1 MAPDV
6 HRLVQRERSG
16 PRPPGLVREL
26 PGVPSA
32 VAIPSWIVDAPE
44 KITELAADTLR
55 AWALDEDLKRR
66 VMSTPALAGLAA
78 AVAGRYT
85 AGDTADDAI
94 AAARAGLARGHL
106 ASIDYAGESVRDA
119 ELARRET
126 DVFLALAAAIGR
138 AGIPATVSFD
148 LSHVGSVV
156 DRDLGLRHAREIAE
170 ATAPLETAMMISA
183 EGSDRTGLVLDLYET
198 LAADYPHVG
207 ITLQARLHRTPDDLE
222 RVLALP
228 GTVRLV
234 KGSFLETDA
243 DAWRRG
249 SPELTA
255 AYLSLARRLVTGG
268 HPVVFAT
275 HDEALADALIA
286 AHGDALREPGAE
298 FEMLMGLGTGLL
310 DRLHG
315 EGYRTREYV
324 IFGGEWW
331 LYVLNRIA
339 EQPER
344 VLTALADMNH
354 LER

>member
-1 MAPDV
+1 
-6 HRLVQRERSG
+6 
-16 PRPPGLVREL
+16 
-26 PGVPSA
+26 
-32 VAIPSWIVDAPE
+32 VDAPE

-66 VMSTPALAGLAA
+66 VMSTSALAGLAA

-119 ELARRET
+119 ELARCET
-126 DVFLALAAAIGR
+126 DVFLALAAAICH

-148 LSHVGSVV
+148 LSQVGSVV

-170 ATAPLETAMMISA
+170 ATAPLGTAMISA

-198 LAADYPHVG
+198 LAAEYPHVG
-207 ITLQARLHRTPDDLE
+207 ITLQARLHRTPNDLE

-228 GTVRLV
+228 GTVRVV
-234 KGSFLETDA
+234 KGAFLETDA
-243 DAWRRG
+243 AAWRRG

-255 AYLSLARRLVTGG
+255 AYLALARRLVAAG
-268 HPVVFAT
+268 HPVAFAT

-354 LER
+354 LVVHRA